1 MIHIVLF
8 QPKMPSNTGNIIRLC
23 ANTGASLHL
32 VKPLGFDMDDKKLR
46 RAGLDYHEWANVQ
59 IHENWAVCQL
69 VLKSLGVVRMVAL
82 TTKLSHSLYDEKFD
96 KNQSVALIF
105 GSETTGLPEDVR
117 GTIGQD
123 NWLRLPMLP
132 DSRSLNLS
140 NSVAITLFE
149 VWRQQ
154 DFCGDIG
161 KSVGYDNFVPY
172 HAK

>member
-8 QPKMPSNTGNIIRLC
+8 EPKMPSNTGNVIRLC
-23 ANTGASLHL
+23 ANTGACLHL

-59 IHENWAVCQL
+59 IHESWSDCQKRL
-69 VLKSLGVVRMVAL
+69 QQAGVARVVAL

-105 GSETTGLPEDVR
+105 GSETASLSDEVR
-117 GTIGQD
+117 LAIGEK

-154 DFCGDIG
+154 GFFGDVGQSI
-161 KSVGYDNFVPY
+161 GYDNLVPY
-172 HAK
+172 DPK